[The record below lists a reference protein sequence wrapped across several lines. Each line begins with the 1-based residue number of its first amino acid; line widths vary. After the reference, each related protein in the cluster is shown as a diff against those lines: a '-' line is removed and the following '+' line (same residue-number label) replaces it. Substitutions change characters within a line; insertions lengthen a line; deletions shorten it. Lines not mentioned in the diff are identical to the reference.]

1 MSAIPVS
8 AMFAILVALFLIV
21 AGPAW
26 AQPATP
32 TAPTND
38 DCLVCHGDPETRRA
52 NGQSLAVDAARF
64 AQSVHGQ
71 LELTCVDCHA
81 DLATAELPHAE
92 KLARV
97 DCSSCHDTAVAAY
110 NKSVHAAAVTAGR
123 PNAATCASCHTAHG
137 ILPSKDPASTTYHL
151 NLPTTCGA
159 CHGAQAPAAHV
170 PGGNVL
176 GVFEDSIHGKALSKA
191 GLIVAPSCASC
202 HGAHDILDKSD
213 AASRINRSS
222 VPGTCGKCHEGVQR
236 TFAESV
242 HGQQFAQ
249 GNPRAPVCVSCHTAH
264 DIQGVDQ
271 AAFRVKVID
280 AACGSC
286 HKESLQ
292 TYRDTFHGQVTEL
305 GFAAVATCAD
315 CHSAHAQF
323 PKSDPR
329 SLVSDANRQK
339 TCQRCHEGANA
350 NFARYDPHA
359 NAHDHERGP
368 LLYYSA
374 RFMELLLVGVFGFF
388 GIHTTLWFTRSYQER
403 RRRHHVEPEASD
415 E

>member
-1 MSAIPVS
+1 MRGVPVLL
-8 AMFAILVALFLIV
+8 ILLL
-21 AGPAW
+21 AGTVQ
-26 AQPATP
+26 AQPAAP

-38 DCLVCHGDPETRRA
+38 DCLVCHGDPETKRA
-52 NGQSLAVDAARF
+52 NGQSLALDAGRF

-71 LELTCVDCHA
+71 VGLSCVDCHA

-97 DCSSCHDTAVAAY
+97 DCSTCHDTAAAAY
-110 NKSVHAAAVTAGR
+110 ARSVHAAAVTAGK
-123 PNAATCASCHTAHG
+123 PGAATCASCHTAHE

-151 NLPTTCGA
+151 NLPTTCGT
-159 CHGAQAPAAHV
+159 CHGAQAAGSTM

-176 GVFEDSIHGKALSKA
+176 ATFQDSIHGKALSKS
-191 GLIVAPSCASC
+191 GLLVAPSCASC
-202 HGAHDILDKSD
+202 HNAHDILEKSQ
-213 AASRINRSS
+213 AESRVNRVN
-222 VPGTCGKCHEGVQR
+222 VPSTCGKCHEGVQL
-236 TFAESV
+236 TFNQSI
-242 HGQQFAQ
+242 HGQELAK
-249 GNPRAPVCVSCHTAH
+249 GNARAPVCVNCHTAH
-264 DIQGVDQ
+264 GIQGVEQ
-271 AAFRVKVID
+271 AAFRVKVVD

-286 HKESLQ
+286 HKESLHS
-292 TYRDTFHGQVTEL
+292 YRDTFHGQVTEL
-305 GFAAVATCAD
+305 GFSQVATCAD

-329 SLVSDANRQK
+329 SQVSDANRQK
-339 TCQRCHEGANA
+339 TCQKCHEGANA

-368 LLYYSA
+368 FLYYSA

-388 GIHTTLWFTRSYQER
+388 GIHTTLWFARSWQEVR
-403 RRRHHVEPEASD
+403 RRRGAREETRD